1 MKLGAGP
8 ERKTEG
14 EDSEQLRALIFPP
27 CGFPHKVRATKSKR
41 LAQGHKDIYW
51 QSWNYKSNSSLYPGD
66 ISLQRAFVGEKI
78 IKKKKK
84 LLSLIYFWLLTDES
98 ISTLT
103 LLCSTCFSSTCMK
116 KKKASLSH
124 LHVTQIGRKTAN
136 MVNDRTM
143 IKKMLMSK
151 SNEPKL
157 TR

>member
-1 MKLGAGP
+1 MVFLIKLEPQRVSDLPKVTKIFIGRAGI
-8 ERKTEG
+8 TNQTLHCTLG
-14 EDSEQLRALIFPP
+14 IFP
-27 CGFPHKVRATKSKR
+27 SKEH
-41 LAQGHKDIYW
+41 LWGK
-51 QSWNYKSNSSLYPGD
+51 KL
-66 ISLQRAFVGEKI
+66 L
-78 IKKKKK
+78 KKKKK